1 MDKQKFELVDPKR
14 NYKNIEEMP
23 HSKDTLNQKG
33 IAIGGYVRV
42 STQKEGQKSSV
53 ENQQKYLTEWA
64 DVNGYRLFKMYIDV
78 KSGEYAS
85 YRNELQEMIQD
96 IRAGKIRG
104 IVTKEIARS
113 SRDVMD
119 ILELKRTLADYGGFM
134 ISIRENYDSRTDD
147 DEFLL
152 VIHAAMAQKERKTT
166 SSRIKVT
173 QILKAKEGKGNVK
186 PPFGYRY
193 SETDKG
199 KYEPDPVTGPIY
211 KEIISRFL
219 SGQGRDS
226 IARWLNSKGI
236 KTSRGGIWRESAI
249 KVLLENPAYLGF
261 MVYNTTTLLR
271 TATGQRK
278 RVRRPMEEWVIVED
292 AHPALIT
299 QEEWD
304 KVHEIML
311 SRRKIDNRRR
321 ISFERKYLLSTLLRC
336 GICKGHMYGS
346 EFRSKHK
353 KKSENGQEVTYYYY
367 RYVCQGRN
375 GRCDSKT
382 KIYEMARVDM
392 EVFKLIQDK
401 VIMLTNPDEMVQYV
415 QSRKDIFTDGLERE
429 RHKREELQ
437 SQIKR
442 NEKAIKRQQEAY
454 EAEVI
459 ELDEYR
465 TRVTELR
472 TEKEELLLTLDTL
485 NRRLAEVDSAH
496 ETILK
501 LAELMTIYVST
512 LDNLSQER
520 KQELLHLLVQEV
532 YLYPDY
538 EVEVK
543 WSFEP

>member
-64 DVNGYRLFKMYIDV
+64 DVHGYRLLKMYIDT
-78 KSGEYAS
+78 KSGEYIS

-119 ILELKRTLADYGGFM
+119 ILELKRTLSDYGGFM

-173 QILKAKEGKGNVK
+173 QILKAKEGKGNIK

-193 SETDKG
+193 SETEKG

-211 KEIISRFL
+211 KEIISQFL
-219 SGQGRDS
+219 SGQGRDK

-336 GICKGHMYGS
+336 GICKGNMYGV
-346 EFRSKHK
+346 ENRSKHK
-353 KKSENGQEVTYYYY
+353 RKSKNGEEVTYYYY

-375 GRCDSKT
+375 GRCDAKV
-382 KIYEMARVDM
+382 KVYEMERVDK
-392 EVFKLIQDK
+392 EVFKQIKAK
-401 VIMLTNPDEMVQYV
+401 VIMLTNPSEVVQYV
-415 QSRKDIFTDGLERE
+415 QSRKDIFTDGLEKE
-429 RHKREELQ
+429 RRKREELQ
-437 SQIKR
+437 VRINK

-459 ELDEYR
+459 ELEEYR
-465 TRVTELR
+465 IRVTELR
-472 TEKEELLLTLDTL
+472 KEKDDLLLTLDTL
-485 NRRLAEVDSAH
+485 NRKLAEVDSAH

-501 LAELMTIYVST
+501 LAELMVAYVST
-512 LDNLSQER
+512 LDDLSQER
-520 KQELLHLLVQEV
+520 KHELLRLMVQEV

-538 EVEVK
+538 KIEIK